1 MHGRRVPWWS
11 LTDTSAPASAG
22 DTQCPAGSPAGRS
35 QPKYMQDTKEKN
47 NLLVSDVLNP
57 RSFHREDRRGRGT
70 CGKRSGIEPVAWK
83 KMSTEPRGTEK
94 PPRRATAVPGRPC
107 SPARPERRTGV
118 VGDADTPAAA
128 HTGSHKGDRKTLTR
142 TTGLQHSRARLR
154 SGPPAEPASSRR
166 RRLDQGLTRRTL
178 ATGQTDG
185 AEAGEK
191 PANQHWFFA
200 EPSRLHL
207 PSASPPPGLLQSGGT
222 EGTRPGPQTRGAGRS
237 VLAAVPCDPTR
248 SGRQPLLPPRASPEP
263 PGPASRQ
270 HKVTEIRGEPSP
282 KTPGCPPAG
291 PPLHPRGSA
300 APPAARVVY

>member
-1 MHGRRVPWWS
+1 MS
-11 LTDTSAPASAG
+11 LTPAASTEKTDEGEAHVERGAASSLSPGRKCQQSHEGQRSRPAGPQRFRGGRAPLRVLSAAPAG
-22 DTQCPAGSPAGRS
+22 
-35 QPKYMQDTKEKN
+35 
-47 NLLVSDVLNP
+47 
-57 RSFHREDRRGRGT
+57 
-70 CGKRSGIEPVAWK
+70 
-83 KMSTEPRGTEK
+83 
-94 PPRRATAVPGRPC
+94 GRP
-107 SPARPERRTGV
+107 RTGV

-207 PSASPPPGLLQSGGT
+207 TSASPPPGLLQSGGT
-222 EGTRPGPQTRGAGRS
+222 EGTRPGPQTRDAGRS
-237 VLAAVPCDPTR
+237 ALAAVPCDPTR
-248 SGRQPLLPPRASPEP
+248 SGRQSRSCLPARPQSLRGQRHGSTK
-263 PGPASRQ
+263 SRRSA
-270 HKVTEIRGEPSP
+270 ES
-282 KTPGCPPAG
+282 PPAG